1 MRTRSRSQHGFTL
14 LEMMAS
20 LAILAVG
27 LIGLTGAQVMAMK
40 VTANSRSR
48 TIAMQLAEQQMEA
61 LQAMSGA
68 DVKALITAPGY
79 PNDPANPID
88 PDPSDSNPMAFQR
101 SWIITPNTPEAGV
114 IRLAVLVTW
123 VDRQG
128 ITRTARVETVKADR

>member
-14 LEMMAS
+14 LEMMAA

-68 DVKALITAPGY
+68 DVKAL
-79 PNDPANPID
+79 
-88 PDPSDSNPMAFQR
+88 
-101 SWIITPNTPEAGV
+101 
-114 IRLAVLVTW
+114 
-123 VDRQG
+123 
-128 ITRTARVETVKADR
+128 